1 MKTEETTLD
10 RIRTRPRFKIFTN
23 LNRKEVEQKLK
34 EYLLLHQ
41 EEFNGNVNEQL
52 ATISVKTPEDHYWK
66 PFLSIRTEI
75 EEEKTIVRG
84 VFGPGSSIWTL
95 FMFLYFLCAVLWM
108 TFFTMWFVE
117 RQIKSDDFPW
127 ALPASFAVLA
137 LILLLYLAA
146 RIGQSRAKK
155 QMEKLRQFAV
165 DALLKYETGN

>member
-23 LNRKEVEQKLK
+23 LNRKEVEQKLN

-52 ATISVKTPEDHYWK
+52 ATISVKTPEDHFWK

-84 VFGPGSSIWTL
+84 VFG
-95 FMFLYFLCAVLWM
+95 
-108 TFFTMWFVE
+108 
-117 RQIKSDDFPW
+117 
-127 ALPASFAVLA
+127 
-137 LILLLYLAA
+137 
-146 RIGQSRAKK
+146 
-155 QMEKLRQFAV
+155 
-165 DALLKYETGN
+165 TG